1 MQVPSDKACLGHIIG
16 PKGLFIVEMERSSQC
31 TIKIEK
37 EFVEGTNPAERKVSV
52 SGSNMVQI
60 SQALDL
66 VNTKVDEWRRNYTSG
81 GAGSYRAPDEPKP
94 YWDAPKAAS
103 GFGAYPNQY
112 PPQYTPQGANASQ
125 PSYASGGAAQTYP
138 NQSTGGVSQY
148 PPSQGAVGQPQ
159 YAPAQGGLGNVSG
172 GNMQMPGL
180 SQGQGVN
187 YYQGRQ

>member
-1 MQVPSDKACLGHIIG
+1 M
-16 PKGLFIVEMERSSQC
+16 
-31 TIKIEK
+31 
-37 EFVEGTNPAERKVSV
+37 EGTNPAERKVSV

-66 VNTKVDEWRRNYTSG
+66 VNNKVDEWRRNYTTG

-112 PPQYTPQGANASQ
+112 PAQYTPQGPNPSQ
-125 PSYASGGAAQTYP
+125 PSYAAGGAAQTYP
-138 NQSTGGVSQY
+138 NQSTAGTSQY
-148 PPSQGAVGQPQ
+148 SPSQAVGQSQ
-159 YAPAQGGLGNVSG
+159 YVPAQGGLPG
-172 GNMQMPGL
+172 GNMQMPGQSQ
-180 SQGQGVN
+180 SQGGS

>member
-1 MQVPSDKACLGHIIG
+1 
-16 PKGLFIVEMERSSQC
+16 MERTSQC

-66 VNTKVDEWRRNYTSG
+66 VNTKVEEWRRNYTTG

-94 YWDAPKAAS
+94 YWDAPKAAPA
-103 GFGAYPNQY
+103 FGTYPNQY
-112 PPQYTPQGANASQ
+112 PAQYASQGANSSQ
-125 PSYASGGAAQTYP
+125 PSYAVANAAQAYP
-138 NQSTGGVSQY
+138 NQSTGSVSQY
-148 PPSQGAVGQPQ
+148 PPSQGAAGQPL
-159 YAPAQGGLGNVSG
+159 YAPVQGGLGNVPG
-172 GNMQMPGL
+172 GNIQMPGQL
-180 SQGQGVN
+180 QGQGVN